1 MEKYTPEVITFLAV
15 ILYNIMLVITCGVT
29 FVKLYKA
36 SGSWFSALALLML
49 FATASASFKIG

>member
-36 SGSWFSALALLML
+36 SGHGSAPWH
-49 FATASASFKIG
+49 F